1 MWSKFSL
8 DKVME
13 GAIRISKSQE
23 SKKDLNHRQL
33 ELEIDGLNQQLE
45 LYKQTLFVPQQA
57 PII

>member
-45 LYKQTLFVPQQA
+45 LYKQT
-57 PII
+57 